1 MKSDLESGKETEDS
15 IVERLTNLWIKTITI
30 NKVRSQAH
38 TFSSAG
44 SPLYQ
49 NVTIGGQTRDK
60 KDAVNPLSYLVLKS
74 VAQTHLPQP
83 NLTVRYHA
91 GLDARFM
98 NECIEV
104 MKLGFG
110 MPAFNNDEI
119 IIPSFIAKG
128 VLEDDAYDYSA
139 IGCVETAVPGK
150 WGYRCT
156 GTSLKFY
163 LSR

>member
-1 MKSDLESGKETEDS
+1 M
-15 IVERLTNLWIKTITI
+15 
-30 NKVRSQAH
+30 
-38 TFSSAG
+38 
-44 SPLYQ
+44 
-49 NVTIGGQTRDK
+49 
-60 KDAVNPLSYLVLKS
+60 VLKS

-119 IIPSFIAKG
+119 IIPSFIAKEYWKMMLMITVPLD
-128 VLEDDAYDYSA
+128 VLKRQFQGNGA
-139 IGCVETAVPGK
+139 IVAQV
-150 WGYRCT
+150 
-156 GTSLKFY
+156 
-163 LSR
+163 